1 MRLLMV
7 VDGTKIRAARL
18 AVKQKTAGKKGSQTW
33 LADQIGA
40 HPTSISD
47 WERGD
52 TQPST
57 RHLMSLAGALD
68 VTVESLCGS
77 PEVESNGGPFRD
89 AA

>member
-1 MRLLMV
+1 MV

-18 AVKQKTAGKKGSQTW
+18 AVKETTAGKKGSQTW
-33 LADQIGA
+33 LAECIGA
-40 HPTSISD
+40 HPTSVSD

-52 TQPST
+52 TQPSL
-57 RHLMSLAGALD
+57 RHLMSIAGVLG

-77 PEVESNGGPFRD
+77 SEVESKGSPFRD

>member
-1 MRLLMV
+1 MV
-7 VDGTKIRAARL
+7 VEGTKIRAARL
-18 AVKQKTAGKKGSQTW
+18 AVKQETAGKKGSQTW
-33 LADQIGA
+33 LADAIGA
-40 HPTSISD
+40 HPTSVSD

-57 RHLMSLAGALD
+57 RHLMSIAGALG

-77 PEVESNGGPFRD
+77 PEVESNGNRFPG